1 MANEE
6 VYKEMTEKFQCPG
19 CVCGS
24 DTECGKYKLSSDCHS
39 CDGHV
44 LGTMTLSAGSF
55 ALGLPKGFCK
65 PPRDLKDPNRRP
77 VARMVIRFY
86 ASWEDGHIAW
96 NKLNIPVWA
105 MEQDGYLFIRVYMP
119 RVDMGAV
126 EVIKDGKLS
135 MAPGALNV
143 TEFINEID

>member
-1 MANEE
+1 MHEE
-6 VYKEMTEKFQCPG
+6 VYKEMTQKFQCPG

-24 DTECGKYKLSSDCHS
+24 DTECGAYKLSSDCNS

-44 LGTMTLSAGSF
+44 LGTMVMGSGSF
-55 ALGLPKGFCK
+55 ALGMPKGFCK

-77 VARMVIRFY
+77 VARMIIRFFE
-86 ASWEDGHIAW
+86 SPEDHKSQW
-96 NKLNIPVWA
+96 DRCNIPVWA

-119 RVDMGAV
+119 RIDMGAV
-126 EVIKDGKLS
+126 EVIKGGKLD

-143 TEFINEID
+143 AEFIDEID